1 MTTTTGTWYPPTFGT
16 GGFLADAAPLLSNPP
31 FMYSMTPP
39 DFRALCAELVA
50 WAEKTSAHYYAP
62 PDVLTRARAALA
74 EPEPEGPSEDDLTQ
88 LLFDSFREPIEFICD
103 SEEEARLMIRSHVK
117 FALAAL
123 ARWGQRHPQPVP
135 VSERPWEREGWCDG
149 QGRCWLLLHSDDGF
163 HVPGW
168 RLDKPSHYD
177 LPDRAVSLPA
187 HALPVPGEV
196 EG

>member
-1 MTTTTGTWYPPTFGT
+1 MTTTTGTWYPPTAGT

-39 DFRALCAELVA
+39 DFRALC
-50 WAEKTSAHYYAP
+50 
-62 PDVLTRARAALA
+62 A